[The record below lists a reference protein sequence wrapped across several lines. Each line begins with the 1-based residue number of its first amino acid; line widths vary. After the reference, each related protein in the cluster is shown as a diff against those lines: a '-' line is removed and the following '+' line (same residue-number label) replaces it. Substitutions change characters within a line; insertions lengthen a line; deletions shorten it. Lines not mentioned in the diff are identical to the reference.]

1 MSEETKIDVEDPPVA
16 IEKNATEHDG
26 DDEEFTA
33 GEPEEQPD
41 LIENVE
47 TETETVVQAEGE
59 ANVTTNQETESDP
72 EGPSGE
78 DLLEAFPYREQ
89 PLEEPT
95 IDDDAVLNSP
105 TGSPAPPTYD
115 TIDETT
121 RREIHAKL
129 RAYENRRRSAYTA
142 KLESSCLYWRSF
154 RDLLRASVHETAR
167 AERMVLGTAMANK
180 AYAESMHASYEDV
193 LLDDRGVM
201 VNDPKKQKRLLDT
214 RSMQAYEVAPLG
226 KTEDG
231 GKRATVRVSD
241 ERKNNMLFLLIE
253 SQQEIAVK
261 FGENAET
268 LGAEIATEIADLRKA
283 LAAKV
288 TEIQLLGDTIIG
300 ELEKTEVEV
309 TEAWGKQVDFLC
321 VLVHLS
327 SLAHKVSYRVILFH
341 GNQINGWIQ
350 FGNQH
355 ATSCRCRGSIT
366 QK

>member
-1 MSEETKIDVEDPPVA
+1 MAEEMKNNVEDPPVA
-16 IEKNATEHDG
+16 IENETKNNVEDPPVADEKEATGHDG

-33 GEPEEQPD
+33 DEPEEQPD
-41 LIENVE
+41 LKEKVE
-47 TETETVVQAEGE
+47 TENVVQIEEEE
-59 ANVTTNQETESDP
+59 ANVTINQETENVP
-72 EGPSGE
+72 ERPSGE

-95 IDDDAVLNSP
+95 MEDEAVPSSP
-105 TGSPAPPTYD
+105 TGSPTPPTYD

-129 RAYENRRRSAYTA
+129 RAYESRRRSAYTA

-193 LLDDRGVM
+193 LLDDKGVM
-201 VNDPKKQKRLLDT
+201 VNDPKKQKKLLDT

-241 ERKNNMLFLLIE
+241 ERKNNMLYLLIE

-268 LGAEIATEIADLRKA
+268 LGAEIATEIADLRKS

-300 ELEKTEVEV
+300 ELEKTEIEV
-309 TEAWGKQVDFLC
+309 TEAWGKQLMVFGVLLRLCSLTHNVDL
-321 VLVHLS
+321 
-327 SLAHKVSYRVILFH
+327 RVILFH
-341 GNQINGWIQ
+341 GNQINGW
-350 FGNQH
+350 F
-355 ATSCRCRGSIT
+355 
-366 QK
+366 